1 MAETPMTLR
10 GMSEIRGFFR
20 TNQTPIYFV
29 SPTAF
34 NLLGIDRWV
43 RSFFCVP
50 PARGRGG
57 ARACP
62 QPRARGKAVFVF
74 FDEET
79 PQLRSD

>member
-43 RSFFCVP
+43 RSFFYVNYFDSFEGTTFGGGRRSMSLGERLSVC
-50 PARGRGG
+50 PAL
-57 ARACP
+57 
-62 QPRARGKAVFVF
+62 GKA
-74 FDEET
+74 
-79 PQLRSD
+79 PP